1 MLRGPD
7 FFIVGAPKCGTTA
20 MTDYLGQHPEIGMC
34 AQKETQ
40 HFATDLY
47 PRFEIR
53 SRHEWLTQDEY
64 MKLFEGAQNRKRLGE
79 ASVWYLYSS
88 AAPRE
93 INEFS
98 PAADIIVMLR
108 NPLQALPS
116 LHSQFVFMGIEP
128 VEDFERA
135 LDLDEERERDGAPK
149 GFPPHSYRSAVRY
162 SEQLK
167 RYLDVFGRDRVH
179 VVIYDRFR
187 ERTLDEYRATCEFL
201 RVNPSFTP
209 EISVVNPN
217 KRVRSRALRN
227 LAERTPEPLRQVIH
241 VGTSQ
246 RLRRRTGLALR
257 RLNTRFEPREPVR
270 DQVMQSLRP
279 LVAREVSELRALLG
293 VDLSFWLDQSPG
305 Q

>member
-135 LDLDEERERDGAPK
+135 LDLDEERERGRSTK
-149 GFPPHSYRSAVRY
+149 GLSAALLQV
-162 SEQLK
+162 
-167 RYLDVFGRDRVH
+167 GRPVLRAAEAVPRRVWP
-179 VVIYDRFR
+179 RQG
-187 ERTLDEYRATCEFL
+187 
-201 RVNPSFTP
+201 
-209 EISVVNPN
+209 
-217 KRVRSRALRN
+217 SRCH
-227 LAERTPEPLRQVIH
+227 LRQVS
-241 VGTSQ
+241 GTH
-246 RLRRRTGLALR
+246 T
-257 RLNTRFEPREPVR
+257 
-270 DQVMQSLRP
+270 
-279 LVAREVSELRALLG
+279 
-293 VDLSFWLDQSPG
+293 
-305 Q
+305 